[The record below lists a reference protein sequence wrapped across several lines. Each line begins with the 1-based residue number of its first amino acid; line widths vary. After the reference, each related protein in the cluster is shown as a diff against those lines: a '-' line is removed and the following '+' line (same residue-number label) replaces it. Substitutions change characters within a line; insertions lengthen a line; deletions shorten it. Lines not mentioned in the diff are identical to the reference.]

1 MFGITKNTNAQKK
14 REDGEKPFW
23 ISFSDLMSSL
33 MVLFLISM
41 TVALLAVTN
50 EPDIA
55 AKEEAERSQAIKD
68 FMVEIE
74 QILTAQE
81 FSGVKVN
88 GTTIDFGIRGTFEKE
103 GQNTLSQQQSQMLRS
118 FTPKL
123 LEKLRT
129 TDAGKIWFKRAVV
142 EGYASKTGTYLFNLN
157 LSLERSQRVLCE
169 LLRGPLNP
177 NEEPFSSEDRKLIAT
192 KFFVGGA
199 SFNSLRSGD
208 GAQSRRIEFKLEFRT
223 RQEKLNDEITPT
235 PKLDDAELTNAL
247 NPKEKCP
254 IFDRSMSSNNS

>member
-1 MFGITKNTNAQKK
+1 MLGITKNSNAQKK

-50 EPDIA
+50 EPDVA
-55 AKEEAERSQAIKD
+55 AKEEAQRKKAIAD
-68 FMVEIE
+68 FMSEIE
-74 QILTAQE
+74 QILTEKE
-81 FSGVKVN
+81 FEGVKVN
-88 GTTIDFGIRGTFEKE
+88 ETTIDFGVRGTFEKE
-103 GQNTLSQQQSQMLRS
+103 GQNTLTPEQSQMLRS

-129 TDAGKIWFKRAVV
+129 SEAGKVWFNRAVV

-169 LLRGPLNP
+169 LLREPATS
-177 NEEPFSSEDRKLIAT
+177 NENPFSSEDRKMIA
-192 KFFVGGA
+192 KSFFVGGA
-199 SFNSLRSGD
+199 SFNSLRSGG
-208 GAQSRRIEFKLEFRT
+208 GAQSRRIEFKLEFKT
-223 RQEKLNDEITPT
+223 RQEKLTEKSTP
-235 PKLDDAELTNAL
+235 PPRLDDSELTSAL
-247 NPKEKCP
+247 DSKVRCP
-254 IFDRSMSSNNS
+254 IIDR

>member
-1 MFGITKNTNAQKK
+1 MFGITKSSNAQNK

-55 AKEEAERSQAIKD
+55 AKEEADRKKAIAD
-68 FMVEIE
+68 FMSEIK
-74 QILTAQE
+74 QILTEKE
-81 FSGVKVN
+81 FEGIKVTD
-88 GTTIDFGIRGTFEKE
+88 TTINFGERGTFDKE
-103 GQNTLSQQQSQMLRS
+103 GQNTLSPLKSQMLRS
-118 FTPKL
+118 FTPQL

-129 TDAGKIWFKRAVV
+129 TEAGKVWFNRAVV

-169 LLRGPLNP
+169 LLREPANKS
-177 NEEPFSSEDRKLIAT
+177 EQPFSEEDRKLIAT

-199 SFNSLRSGD
+199 SFNSLRSG
-208 GAQSRRIEFKLEFRT
+208 SSELNRRIEFRLEFKT
-223 RQEKLNDEITPT
+223 RLEKIKEDASPAPQLDES
-235 PKLDDAELTNAL
+235 ELTKAL
-247 NPKEKCP
+247 NPKERCP
-254 IFDRSMSSNNS
+254 IFERSMS

>member
-1 MFGITKNTNAQKK
+1 MFGITKNSNAHKK

-23 ISFSDLMSSL
+23 ISFSDLMSAL

-55 AKEEAERSQAIKD
+55 AKEEAARSKAIED

-74 QILTAQE
+74 NILTAQE
-81 FSGVKVN
+81 FSGIKVD
-88 GTTIDFGIRGTFEKE
+88 GTTIDFGVRGTFEKE
-103 GQNTLSQQQSQMLRS
+103 GQNTLSLQQSQMLRS

-129 TDAGKIWFKRAVV
+129 TDAGNVWFKRAVV

-169 LLRGPLNP
+169 LLREPINTT
-177 NEEPFSSEDRKLIAT
+177 EKPFSEEDRKLIAT

-199 SFNSLRSGD
+199 SFNSLRSGG
-208 GAQSRRIEFKLEFRT
+208 GAQSRRIEFKLEFKT
-223 RQEKLNDEITPT
+223 RQEKLDEEKLPA

-254 IFDRSMSSNNS
+254 IFDRSMSSNIS